1 MEGDMKRYGI
11 AAGSES
17 GQLTLQLEAAGIFG
31 ATLMVFTLA
40 FFDIQLSGFADG
52 IGTSL
57 ERIWQ
62 VVIQPLG
69 SRAGVL

>member
-1 MEGDMKRYGI
+1 MEGEMKRYGI
-11 AAGSES
+11 AAGSER
-17 GQLTLQLEAAGIFG
+17 GQLTLQLEAAAIFA

-40 FFDIQLSGFADG
+40 FFDIQLSGFTDG

-57 ERIWQ
+57 ERIWD
-62 VVIQPLG
+62 VVLQPLG